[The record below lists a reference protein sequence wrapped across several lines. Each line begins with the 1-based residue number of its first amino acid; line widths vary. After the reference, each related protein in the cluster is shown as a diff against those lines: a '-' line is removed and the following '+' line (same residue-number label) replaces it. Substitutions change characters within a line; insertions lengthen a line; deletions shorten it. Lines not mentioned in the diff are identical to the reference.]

1 MRCLCSFLIL
11 AFSAAFFAVPFGAT
25 AAGADRWTF
34 PDPFSMDSPE
44 SPHRNGGI
52 EFRAMVMD
60 GGWALAFPLRSNMT
74 TESGTF
80 IAQAFLPL
88 LVTVPDGYSTGFT
101 FGDPRVGVRGSWRL
115 EFPLAE
121 GKSIPMALSG
131 GLDMNIPFS
140 AFWGDMLKAVGEL
153 AETSV
158 STSASA
164 VGISMYT
171 ENPLGWISGFWGFN
185 PRFCVALGEPL
196 FFFEA
201 DTTFIMMFP
210 IQWRSAFE
218 TEIWFN
224 WAAAFGS
231 QPHDTIALIAEVNG
245 TVDLTGSG
253 SFLNLLP
260 QNLVFAGAGVRFY
273 YQGFTAGLMA
283 RFPLTDLWKT
293 AETAPVIFSI
303 YIGGELKRP
312 K

>member
-1 MRCLCSFLIL
+1 MRFLCFCLIL
-11 AFSAAFFAVPFGAT
+11 AGPI
-25 AAGADRWTF
+25 AAGAAERWTF

-44 SPHRNGGI
+44 SPHRNGGV
-52 EFRAMVMD
+52 EFRTMVMD
-60 GGWALAFPLRSNMT
+60 NGWALAFPLRSNLT
-74 TESGTF
+74 NEAGGF

-88 LVTVPDGYSTGFT
+88 LVTVPDGYSAGFT

-115 EFPLAE
+115 DFPLAE

-131 GLDMNIPFS
+131 GVDVNIPFS
-140 AFWGDMLKAVGEL
+140 ALWGDMLKAVGEL

-158 STSASA
+158 STSAPA

-185 PRFCVALGEPL
+185 PRFCAAFGVPL

-210 IQWRSAFE
+210 IQWRSQFE

-231 QPHDTIALIAEVNG
+231 QVHETVAVIAEING
-245 TVDLTGSG
+245 TVDLTGQG

-260 QNLVFAGAGVRFY
+260 QNMVFAGAGLRFCY
-273 YQGFTAGLMA
+273 RGFTAGLMA
-283 RFPLTDLWKT
+283 RFPLTDIWKT
-293 AETAPVIFSI
+293 SESAPVIFSL